1 MFYLIGSMA
10 SAFAGILAYG
20 FFQMNT
26 LGDLGSPAYGQ
37 HYGPTKLNPKAPSGI
52 MPGIAGWRWIYIMEG
67 LITVIIGFIGAFTIV
82 DFPELAAKKTWNPL
96 TRPFLTE
103 KEAAFVVGRIERD
116 RHDAIPEPFSLKV
129 YLKCALD
136 LKVWGFAALFGL
148 STTQTYAISFFLPII
163 LEDGMGFSVAA
174 AQCLVAPPYVLAA
187 FSMFACAYYGDK
199 WHIRGPWVA
208 FNALYALIGLVLLG
222 FVENVGARYFGVF
235 LAVSGCNSNVPSVLT
250 FQANNIRGQW
260 KRALASAT
268 LVGAGGI
275 GGIIGSTVFR
285 SQDNPQYIPGIIT
298 VIIASILILI
308 ITALLDFSFW
318 RANKR
323 AAAGGHIIEG
333 LEGFRY
339 TI

>member
-20 FFQMNT
+20 FSQMNT
-26 LGDLGSPAYGQ
+26 LGDLGSPDYGQ
-37 HYGPTKLNPKAPSGI
+37 HYGPTKANPTAPKGI
-52 MPGIAGWRWIYIMEG
+52 EPGIAGWRWIFILQG
-67 LITVIIGFIGAFTIV
+67 ILTVIVGFIGAITIV
-82 DFPELAAKKTWNPL
+82 DFPELAAKRSKNPL
-96 TRPFLTE
+96 TWRFLSE
-103 KEAAFVVGRIERD
+103 EEAAFVVARIEKD
-116 RHDAIPEPFSLKV
+116 RHDVLPEPFKLKN

-136 LKVWGFAALFGL
+136 GKVWAFAALFGL
-148 STTQTYAISFFLPII
+148 STTQTYAIAYFLPII

-174 AQCLVAPPYVLAA
+174 AECLIAPPYVLAA
-187 FSMFACAYYGDK
+187 FIMFACAWYGDK

-208 FNALYALIGLVLLG
+208 FNALYTLVGLVLLG

-235 LAVSGCNSNVPSVLT
+235 LAVSGCNSNVPCVLT

-268 LVGAGGI
+268 LVGAGGM

-285 SQDNPQYIPGIIT
+285 SEDSPAYIPGMIT

-308 ITALLDFSFW
+308 ITGALEYKFW

-323 AAAGGHIIEG
+323 AETEGVILEG
-333 LEGFRY
+333 LKGFRY